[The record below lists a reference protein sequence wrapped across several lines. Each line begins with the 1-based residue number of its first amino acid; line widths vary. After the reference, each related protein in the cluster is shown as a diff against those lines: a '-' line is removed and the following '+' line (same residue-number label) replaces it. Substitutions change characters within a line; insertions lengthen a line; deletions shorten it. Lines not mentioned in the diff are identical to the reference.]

1 MRITLRA
8 RIFIAMFMVVVLGF
22 GATGVISLLH
32 FKAKESEYRRDRLK
46 RKEEAVEAHVA
57 YELKRAL
64 GSDIGQGDLLSVLHE
79 ELCAISRIHRI
90 DVALY
95 TMTGGL
101 LLSSSVDLVDLG
113 ILPPQLPDG
122 VLSRRG
128 QILSIPDSTK
138 PEGEVLLYTAEL
150 NDEMGVPV
158 AIMVVPYGEGL
169 GRPIEDMEFF
179 KALAWLHLVLFFA
192 ATYFAYMLSR
202 SITRG
207 LEVVGDA
214 MKGNFEDGSRSPR
227 PVEWRSKDEIGQLV
241 DSYNGM
247 VRQTEEN
254 TKALAHA
261 EKENAW
267 REMAQQVAH
276 EIKNPLTP
284 MRLMTQLHASRA
296 SQLSVDEVKDYAEA
310 MLAQIDAM
318 TAVAGDFNDLAKISS
333 VPMSTVDLST
343 VLGHIQMA
351 YPGLDLA
358 IPSGVWTVRGA
369 EASMLRVFNNLLNNS
384 LESMPAGRSPALSV
398 SLRDD
403 EGAVLVLVRD
413 NGGGIEVAR
422 WESIFEPHF
431 TTKSSG
437 SGLGLAMVKSIVEG
451 MDGGIW
457 VEASSAEGT
466 ELNLRLLRA

>member
-1 MRITLRA
+1 
-8 RIFIAMFMVVVLGF
+8 
-22 GATGVISLLH
+22 
-32 FKAKESEYRRDRLK
+32 
-46 RKEEAVEAHVA
+46 
-57 YELKRAL
+57 
-64 GSDIGQGDLLSVLHE
+64 
-79 ELCAISRIHRI
+79 
-90 DVALY
+90 
-95 TMTGGL
+95 
-101 LLSSSVDLVDLG
+101 
-113 ILPPQLPDG
+113 
-122 VLSRRG
+122 
-128 QILSIPDSTK
+128 
-138 PEGEVLLYTAEL
+138 
-150 NDEMGVPV
+150 
-158 AIMVVPYGEGL
+158 
-169 GRPIEDMEFF
+169 
-179 KALAWLHLVLFFA
+179 
-192 ATYFAYMLSR
+192 
-202 SITRG
+202 
-207 LEVVGDA
+207 
-214 MKGNFEDGSRSPR
+214 
-227 PVEWRSKDEIGQLV
+227 
-241 DSYNGM
+241 
-247 VRQTEEN
+247 
-254 TKALAHA
+254 
-261 EKENAW
+261 
-267 REMAQQVAH
+267 
-276 EIKNPLTP
+276 

-413 NGGGIEVAR
+413 NGGGIEAAR

-437 SGLGLAMVKSIVEG
+437 SGLGLAMVKSMVEG
-451 MDGGIW
+451 MDGRIW

-466 ELNLRLLRA
+466 EFNLRLQRA